1 MLVDRTR
8 RKEHH
13 MTGAF
18 TAAPHGRCHH
28 RRDPRRATF
37 PEFLYM
43 MGGGRGPGREFG
55 PGGFGPGPGGFG
67 RGFGGPGGPHGRGPR
82 GRRAR
87 RGDIRAAALLLL
99 AEEPRNGYGLMQVI
113 EERSGGVWR
122 PSPGSV
128 YPALAQL
135 EDEGLVRSI
144 EHDGRK
150 SFELTDEGRAHV
162 EEHRERYGTPWE
174 TVAEGVPT
182 ELHDLRQAG
191 QALAI
196 ATMQV
201 AQTGTKAQLAEAKR
215 ILEDARRGLYRLLAG
230 DTPDEG
236 GGDDEQQ

>member
-1 MLVDRTR
+1 
-8 RKEHH
+8 
-13 MTGAF
+13 MTGAIH
-18 TAAPHGRCHH
+18 TAPHGCCHH
-28 RRDPRRATF
+28 GRDPRRAFF
-37 PEFLYM
+37 PEFLAM
-43 MGGGRGPGREFG
+43 MGGGRGPGGGRAFG
-55 PGGFGPGPGGFG
+55 GGGPGFGPGP
-67 RGFGGPGGPHGRGPR
+67 HGRGGR

-99 AEEPRNGYGLMQVI
+99 AEEPRNGYGLMQVL

-135 EDEGLVRSI
+135 EDEGLVRSV

-150 SFELTDEGRAHV
+150 QFELTDEGRAHV
-162 EEHRERYGTPWE
+162 EEHRERFGTPWE

-182 ELHDLRQAG
+182 ELHELRHAG
-191 QALAI
+191 QALAL
-196 ATMQV
+196 ASMQV

-230 DTPDEG
+230 DPPASQDQ
-236 GGDDEQQ
+236 EQ